1 MTLQELRY
9 IVALADT
16 GHFGKASEAC
26 HISQSTLS
34 IQIKKL
40 EDILGVVLFD
50 RSLKHVTLTPV
61 GREIIASARLILDEA
76 NRIRELARQTG
87 DPMER
92 TVNLGVIP
100 TLGPYYLPH
109 VLTLLHAKFPKLRLL
124 LREEM
129 TPHVLTHLADG
140 KLDAGLMALPI
151 NDHGLEVFP
160 LFKEPFLA
168 AVPANH
174 PLAKQKII
182 EISALAKAGLLLLEE
197 GHCLREHALEACHLD
212 GLQNEEICATSL
224 ETLRQMV
231 GMGLGVTLI
240 PVLASGGATA
250 DVSHVALRPL
260 AAPGASRT
268 IGLVWRKRSPLA
280 ETMQQLVQTL
290 KDALPP
296 DTLPSDCS
304 AAHLPLQPNHPVTL
318 SAFTIP
324 ITSSTFIP
332 SNSEMAR

>member
-16 GHFGKASEAC
+16 GHFGKAAEAC
-26 HISQSTLS
+26 YISQSTLS
-34 IQIKKL
+34 TQVKKL
-40 EDILGVVLFD
+40 EDFLGVALFD
-50 RSLKHVTLTPV
+50 RSLKHVALTPV
-61 GREIIASARLILDEA
+61 GREIVASARLILDEA
-76 NRIRELARQTG
+76 NRIRELANQTG
-87 DPMER
+87 NPMER

-109 VLTLLHAKFPKLRLL
+109 VLTLLHEKYPKLRLL

-129 TPHVLTHLADG
+129 TPHVLSHLADG
-140 KLDAGLMALPI
+140 KLDAGLLALPV
-151 NDHGLEVFP
+151 NDASLEVIP

-174 PLAKQKII
+174 KLASAKTVKIM
-182 EISALAKAGLLLLEE
+182 ELAQAGLLLLEE

-212 GLQNEEICATSL
+212 GLQNEEISATSL

-240 PVLASGGATA
+240 PVLASGGVNA
-250 DVSHVALRPL
+250 DVSQVALRPL

-268 IGLVWRKRSPLA
+268 IGLAWRKRSPMA
-280 ETMQQLVQTL
+280 ETMEQLALSL
-290 KDALPP
+290 KEALPP
-296 DTLPSDCS
+296 YTLPVS
-304 AAHLPLQPNHPVTL
+304 
-318 SAFTIP
+318 
-324 ITSSTFIP
+324 
-332 SNSEMAR
+332 

>member
-16 GHFGKASEAC
+16 GHFGKAAEAC
-26 HISQSTLS
+26 YISQSTLS
-34 IQIKKL
+34 TQIKKL
-40 EDILGVVLFD
+40 EDFLGVMLFD
-50 RSLKHVTLTPV
+50 RSLKHVALTPI
-61 GREIIASARLILDEA
+61 GQEIVSSARLILDEA

-92 TVNLGVIP
+92 TINLGVIP

-109 VLTLLHAKFPKLRLL
+109 VLTLLHKKYPKLRLL

-129 TPHVLTHLADG
+129 TPHVLAHLADG
-140 KLDAGLMALPI
+140 KLDAALLALPI
-151 NDHGLEVFP
+151 NDANLEVVP

-168 AVPANH
+168 AVPASH
-174 PLAKQKII
+174 KLAHAGKIKI
-182 EISALAKAGLLLLEE
+182 HELAEAGLLLLEE

-212 GLQNEEICATSL
+212 GLQNEEISATSL

-240 PVLASGGATA
+240 PVLASGGTTA
-250 DVSHVALRPL
+250 DVSQVALRPL

-280 ETMQQLVQTL
+280 VTMEQLVQSL

-296 DTLPSDCS
+296 HTLPI
-304 AAHLPLQPNHPVTL
+304 A
-318 SAFTIP
+318 
-324 ITSSTFIP
+324 
-332 SNSEMAR
+332 

>member
-16 GHFGKASEAC
+16 GHFGKAAEAC
-26 HISQSTLS
+26 YISQSTLS
-34 IQIKKL
+34 TQIKKL
-40 EDILGVVLFD
+40 EDFLGVTLFD
-50 RSLKHVTLTPV
+50 RSLKQVTLTQV
-61 GREIIASARLILDEA
+61 GREIVASARLMLDEA

-92 TVNLGVIP
+92 TINLGVIP

-109 VLTLLHAKFPKLRLL
+109 VLTLLHRKYPKLRLL

-129 TPHVLTHLADG
+129 TPHVLSHLADG
-140 KLDAGLMALPI
+140 KLDAALLALPI
-151 NDHGLEVFP
+151 NDANLEVVP

-174 PLAKQKII
+174 KLAHSSKVKIH
-182 EISALAKAGLLLLEE
+182 ELASAGLLLLEE
-197 GHCLREHALEACHLD
+197 GHCLRDHALEACHLD
-212 GLQNEEICATSL
+212 GLQNEEISATSL

-240 PVLASGGATA
+240 PVLASGGTTA
-250 DVSHVALRPL
+250 DVSQVALRPL
-260 AAPGASRT
+260 APPGASRT

-280 ETMQQLVQTL
+280 VTMEQLVQSL
-290 KDALPP
+290 KDALPQH
-296 DTLPSDCS
+296 TLP
-304 AAHLPLQPNHPVTL
+304 
-318 SAFTIP
+318 
-324 ITSSTFIP
+324 IT
-332 SNSEMAR
+332 

>member
-26 HISQSTLS
+26 YISQPTLS
-34 IQIKKL
+34 TQVKKL
-40 EDILGVVLFD
+40 EDFLGVVLFD

-61 GREIIASARLILDEA
+61 GREIISSARMILDEA

-87 DPMER
+87 DPMQR

-109 VLTLLHAKFPKLRLL
+109 VLKQLHNDYPKLRLL

-129 TPHVLTHLADG
+129 TPHLLSHLADG
-140 KLDAGLMALPI
+140 KLDAGLLALPI
-151 NDHGLEVFP
+151 RDASLEIVP

-168 AVPANH
+168 AVPAKH
-174 PLAKQKII
+174 KLASATSIKIK
-182 EISALAKAGLLLLEE
+182 ELAKAGLLLLEE

-212 GLQNEEICATSL
+212 GLQNEEISATSL

-240 PVLASGGATA
+240 PVLASGGTTA
-250 DVSHVALRPL
+250 DVRQ
-260 AAPGASRT
+260 AASFYST
-268 IGLVWRKRSPLA
+268 
-280 ETMQQLVQTL
+280 EQQ
-290 KDALPP
+290 
-296 DTLPSDCS
+296 
-304 AAHLPLQPNHPVTL
+304 
-318 SAFTIP
+318 
-324 ITSSTFIP
+324 
-332 SNSEMAR
+332 

>member
-16 GHFGKASEAC
+16 GHFGNASKACS
-26 HISQSTLS
+26 ISQSTLS
-34 IQIKKL
+34 IQVKKL
-40 EDILGVVLFD
+40 EDFLGVSLFD
-50 RSLKHVTLTPV
+50 RSLKHITLTPV
-61 GREIIASARLILDEA
+61 GREIVASARLILDEA
-76 NRIRELARQTG
+76 NRIRKLARQTG

-92 TVNLGVIP
+92 TVQLGVIP

-109 VLTLLHAKFPKLRLL
+109 VLTLLHGKYPKLRLL

-129 TPHVLTHLADG
+129 TPHVLSHLADG

-151 NDHGLEVFP
+151 NDSNLEIVP

-174 PLAKQKII
+174 RLAKSDYIKIS
-182 EISALAKAGLLLLEE
+182 ELAQAGLLLLEE

-212 GLQNEEICATSL
+212 GLQNEEISATSL

-240 PVLASGGATA
+240 PALASGGATA
-250 DVSHVALRPL
+250 DMSQVALRPL

-280 ETMQQLVQTL
+280 ATMEQLADSL
-290 KDALPP
+290 KNALPP
-296 DTLPSDCS
+296 HTLGIS
-304 AAHLPLQPNHPVTL
+304 
-318 SAFTIP
+318 
-324 ITSSTFIP
+324 
-332 SNSEMAR
+332 

>member
-16 GHFGKASEAC
+16 GHFGKAAEAC
-26 HISQSTLS
+26 YISQSTLS
-34 IQIKKL
+34 TQIKKL
-40 EDILGVVLFD
+40 EDFLGAVLFD
-50 RSLKHVTLTPV
+50 RSLKHVALTPV
-61 GREIIASARLILDEA
+61 GREIVASARLILDEA

-109 VLTLLHAKFPKLRLL
+109 VLKQLHGKYPKLRLL

-129 TPHVLTHLADG
+129 TPHVLSHLADG
-140 KLDAGLMALPI
+140 KLDAGLLALPI
-151 NDHGLEVFP
+151 NDPSLEVVP

-168 AVPANH
+168 AVPAKH
-174 PLAKQKII
+174 KLASANTVKIKD
-182 EISALAKAGLLLLEE
+182 LAKAGLLLLEE

-212 GLQNEEICATSL
+212 GMQNEEISATSL

-240 PVLASGGATA
+240 PVLASGGTTA
-250 DVSHVALRPL
+250 DVTQVALRPL

-280 ETMQQLVQTL
+280 ATMEQLAVSL
-290 KDALPP
+290 KEALPP
-296 DTLPSDCS
+296 HTLPIS
-304 AAHLPLQPNHPVTL
+304 
-318 SAFTIP
+318 
-324 ITSSTFIP
+324 
-332 SNSEMAR
+332 